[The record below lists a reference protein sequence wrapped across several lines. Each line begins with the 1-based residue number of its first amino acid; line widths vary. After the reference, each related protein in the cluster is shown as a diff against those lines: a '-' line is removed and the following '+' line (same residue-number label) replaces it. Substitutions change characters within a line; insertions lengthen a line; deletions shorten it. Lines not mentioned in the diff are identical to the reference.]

1 MRFLLL
7 CTLLVSLVYFLSCR
21 DDAEVDHS
29 GIGHSRAVA
38 NEQASKDNGSPSTDD
53 NAPIREQ
60 EETPRGQEPQT
71 ETIVAALPRH
81 HEPPVVNTGA
91 NYVYGELLQS
101 GVCLR
106 VAYVDQTFPERTPD
120 GLLVIWPAGFDFRV
134 SDDIVRVVD
143 QDGHVVASVG
153 ERMRISGRWL
163 SEEAGKSPEW
173 DWSGGSAGDCVGPYW
188 LVGDEVTE
196 VRNERTEGGVA
207 SEIFFPRLQHQRG
220 PIGTLDALL
229 EGRLVLRENCLRVVT
244 TWEPGGFVVVWP
256 PGFKVK
262 IVEGEVVITNG
273 GGSVVAQVGDD
284 VALGGGQPGGSRFPD
299 ESRCPGGKWYAWTVR
314 SGS

>member
-1 MRFLLL
+1 MNR
-7 CTLLVSLVYFLSCR
+7 R
-21 DDAEVDHS
+21 W
-29 GIGHSRAVA
+29 
-38 NEQASKDNGSPSTDD
+38 ST
-53 NAPIREQ
+53 
-60 EETPRGQEPQT
+60 
-71 ETIVAALPRH
+71 
-81 HEPPVVNTGA
+81 TGT

-207 SEIFFPRLQHQRG
+207 SEIFLSEAAAPARADWDPG
-220 PIGTLDALL
+220 CVT
-229 EGRLVLRENCLRVVT
+229 GR
-244 TWEPGGFVVVWP
+244 
-256 PGFKVK
+256 
-262 IVEGEVVITNG
+262 
-273 GGSVVAQVGDD
+273 QVG
-284 VALGGGQPGGSRFPD
+284 VA
-299 ESRCPGGKWYAWTVR
+299 GKLP
-314 SGS
+314 SGRNDMGA

>member
-29 GIGHSRAVA
+29 GIGQSRAVA
-38 NEQASKDNGSPSTDD
+38 TQPASENGGAPSTDD

-143 QDGHVVASVG
+143 QDGHVVAST
-153 ERMRISGRWL
+153 
-163 SEEAGKSPEW
+163 
-173 DWSGGSAGDCVGPYW
+173 GS
-188 LVGDEVTE
+188 
-196 VRNERTEGGVA
+196 N
-207 SEIFFPRLQHQRG
+207 QHCR
-220 PIGTLDALL
+220 
-229 EGRLVLRENCLRVVT
+229 
-244 TWEPGGFVVVWP
+244 
-256 PGFKVK
+256 
-262 IVEGEVVITNG
+262 
-273 GGSVVAQVGDD
+273 
-284 VALGGGQPGGSRFPD
+284 
-299 ESRCPGGKWYAWTVR
+299 
-314 SGS
+314 